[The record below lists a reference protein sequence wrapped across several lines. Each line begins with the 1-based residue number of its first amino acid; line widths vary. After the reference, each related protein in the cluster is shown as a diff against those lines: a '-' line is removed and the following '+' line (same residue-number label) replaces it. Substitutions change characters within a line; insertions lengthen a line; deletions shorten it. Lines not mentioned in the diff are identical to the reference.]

1 MPSQVSG
8 ENEKEIRA
16 LIEEASN
23 KRAQASSLEKQAAD
37 LPEVQHSLELSLGRL
52 AKATEYVRD
61 LQDKIEMLDL
71 KINDHQKSKEANQ
84 ANIA

>member
-1 MPSQVSG
+1 
-8 ENEKEIRA
+8 
-16 LIEEASN
+16 
-23 KRAQASSLEKQAAD
+23 
-37 LPEVQHSLELSLGRL
+37 VQHSLELSLGRL